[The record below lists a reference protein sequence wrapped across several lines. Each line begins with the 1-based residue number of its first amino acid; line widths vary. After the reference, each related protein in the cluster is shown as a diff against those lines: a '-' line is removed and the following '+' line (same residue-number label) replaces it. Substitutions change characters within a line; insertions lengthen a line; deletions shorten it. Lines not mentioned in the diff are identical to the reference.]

1 MVCAKCQKLSKSTT
15 LATPAVKKQSE
26 MYYGSPAGSSKSGD
40 KTKTSATLGNNGI
53 GKVRFTIYRVLSIA
67 NSSQR
72 VNYYQK
78 QLEIHTPHTP
88 ALARPA
94 KQKLTPGA
102 PIVRNA
108 HTKQMVCKHSR
119 EFKNQD

>member
-1 MVCAKCQKLSKSTT
+1 
-15 LATPAVKKQSE
+15 LATPAVKKKSE
-26 MYYGSPAGSSKSGD
+26 MYCGSPAGSSKSGD

-53 GKVRFTIYRVLSIA
+53 GKVRFTVYSVLSIA
-67 NSSQR
+67 NYFQR

-88 ALARPA
+88 ALAQLA

-102 PIVRNA
+102 LIAKNA
-108 HTKQMVCKHSR
+108 PTKQMVCKPSR
-119 EFKNQD
+119 DSKSQD